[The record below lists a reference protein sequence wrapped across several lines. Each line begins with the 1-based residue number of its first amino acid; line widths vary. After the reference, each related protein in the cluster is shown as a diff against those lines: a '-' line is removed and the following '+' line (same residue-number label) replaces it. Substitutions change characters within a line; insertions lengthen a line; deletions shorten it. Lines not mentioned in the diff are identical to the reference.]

1 MTEKLE
7 RDCTCNS
14 EYPVFDK
21 VVIDLEVTDELKD
34 VVRKAKRLF
43 DNCESELDTT
53 MYQLTLWN
61 GWAHFKAPEEED
73 ARFEA
78 EMMVVG
84 STYIAFSAY
93 VKHTNDRY
101 VSEEISIEEVLDDI
115 DG

>member
-1 MTEKLE
+1 MKIE
-7 RDCTCNS
+7 RDCSCNS
-14 EYPVFDK
+14 EYPALDK
-21 VVIDLEVTDELKD
+21 VTIELEVTEEFKE
-34 VVRKAKRLF
+34 VVRKAKRLY

-61 GWAHFKAPEEED
+61 GWAHFKAVSGELD

-78 EMMVVG
+78 EMMIVG

-93 VKHTNDRY
+93 VKHTDDRY
-101 VSEEISIEEVLDDI
+101 VSEEIGIEEVLDDI